1 MTAHPG
7 PDDTA
12 LTGAWRT
19 RDAPACADRYPDV
32 LTSSTG
38 TYLGARGPEQ
48 AGIRWDAGIY
58 RLEDDRRLVLGVA
71 TDELRHRVPFRARP
85 ASRRRRTG
93 GDVAARG
100 PGSPG
105 EGLPPVTRRR
115 ELFALVRDDI
125 CPRLFP
131 FL

>member
-32 LTSSTG
+32 LTFSTG
-38 TYLGARGPEQ
+38 TYLRAHGGRS
-48 AGIRWDAGIY
+48 
-58 RLEDDRRLVLGVA
+58 RRASGG
-71 TDELRHRVPFRARP
+71 TP
-85 ASRRRRTG
+85 ASTGSRTTAG
-93 GDVAARG
+93 W
-100 PGSPG
+100 SPG